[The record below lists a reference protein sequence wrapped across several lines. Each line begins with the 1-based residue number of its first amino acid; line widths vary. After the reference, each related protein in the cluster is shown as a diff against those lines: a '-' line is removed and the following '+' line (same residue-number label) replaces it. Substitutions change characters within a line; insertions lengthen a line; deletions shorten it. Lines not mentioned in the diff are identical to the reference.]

1 MIAYLK
7 GTIQAANDKFVVVN
21 TGAIG
26 YKVFVARNLRLG
38 LQIGAP
44 VEFFTHTYL
53 REDAQELYG
62 FKTFAELEIFE
73 LLISVSGIGP
83 KAGLGILDSGG
94 PEEVRAA
101 IAHGEKHFFTRIS
114 GIGTKTADRLILE
127 LQSKVGPVS
136 GKAQSPRIK
145 TSEEAV
151 GALRNL
157 GYTDSEAREKLR
169 DVKSSLTIEEQ
180 VKAALKN

>member
-7 GTIQAANDKFVVVN
+7 GTIVAANDKFVVVN
-21 TGAIG
+21 IGAIG

-38 LQIGAP
+38 LCEGEP
-44 VEFFTHTYL
+44 VELFTHTYL

-73 LLISVSGIGP
+73 LLISVSGVGP
-83 KAGLGILDSGG
+83 KAGLGILDAGG
-94 PEEVRAA
+94 PDEVRAA

-114 GIGTKTADRLILE
+114 GIGSKIADRLILE

-136 GKAQSPRIK
+136 GKRGVPRIK